1 MQVNN
6 LKIGFNNN
14 EILKNISFHL
24 VQGEKI
30 GLVGPNGSGKS
41 TLLKV
46 LANEL
51 QLDSGKVKLENE
63 TIAYLKQE
71 ISHEFDDYS
80 IIDYIK
86 NQTGIGKLEIRLHE
100 LEDNL
105 NENNMVEY
113 SDVLD
118 KFLSLDGYSFENN
131 LQNIING
138 LHLNKSLDSKIY
150 TLSGGEKIKVLLCA
164 MLLSNGD
171 VLLLD
176 EPTNNLDIEAINW
189 LENYLRNLKKS
200 IIMVS
205 HDEIFLNNIVN
216 KIFEI
221 SDGKLNEYNLSYD
234 EYLKQKDL
242 EYQKEKLNYLNAM
255 EERKKI
261 KARLQKAKD
270 WSNKGTSSKAHN
282 DNDKIANNFAKER
295 TRSSEV
301 SKLSKALEDI
311 DVPTFQERKKINFF
325 LDLDNEK
332 GNKNIYID
340 NLICGYD
347 KFQTIPLNL
356 NIDFGSKISIV
367 GPNGSGKTT
376 FIKTI
381 LGLIKPIEGN
391 IVIGND
397 VKIGYISQDTII
409 DNKDISVFE
418 FITSGLDEINRSLVF
433 TLLNNF
439 GFDYDNRDKKYLELS
454 PGQRTRVNLVKI
466 ALHKINVLILDEI
479 TNHLDKEALDLIYEL
494 VESYPGT
501 IISISHNR
509 KYNEILNADYSL
521 DISTGNIEYLKNNT
535 QKKDKNKSIKKWIL
549 S

>member
-24 VQGEKI
+24 VQGEKV

-261 KARLQKAKD
+261 KIRLQNAKD

-311 DVPTFQERKKINFF
+311 DVPIFQERKKINFF

-356 NIDFGSKISIV
+356 NIDFGSKISIK

-409 DNKDISVFE
+409 DNKDISVYE
-418 FITSGLDEINRSLVF
+418 FITSGIDEINRSLVF

-535 QKKDKNKSIKKWIL
+535 KKKDKN
-549 S
+549 

>member
-24 VQGEKI
+24 VQGEKV

-105 NENNMVEY
+105 NENNMIEY

-118 KFLSLDGYSFENN
+118 NFLSLDGYSFENN

-150 TLSGGEKIKVLLCA
+150 TLSGGEKIKVLLCV
-164 MLLSNGD
+164 MLLSNGN

-255 EERKKI
+255 EEQKKI

-301 SKLSKALEDI
+301 SKLSKSLEEIDI
-311 DVPTFQERKKINFF
+311 PTFQERKKINFF

-347 KFQTIPLNL
+347 SFQTLPINL
-356 NIDFGSKISIV
+356 SINFGSKINIT

-381 LGLIKPIEGN
+381 LGLIKPIEGKV
-391 IVIGND
+391 IIGND

-409 DNKDISVFE
+409 DNKNISVYE
-418 FITSGLDEINRSLVF
+418 FITSDLDEIDFSLVF
-433 TLLNNF
+433 TLLSNF
-439 GFDYDNRDKKYLELS
+439 GFNYNDKDKKYFKLS

-466 ALHKINVLILDEI
+466 AFNKINVLVLDEI

-494 VESYPGT
+494 VKSYPGT

-521 DISTGNIEYLKNNT
+521 DISTGNVIFLQNNIH
-535 QKKDKNKSIKKWIL
+535 KKK
-549 S
+549 

>member
-1 MQVNN
+1 MQVSN
-6 LKIGFNNN
+6 LKSGFKNN
-14 EILKNISFHL
+14 EILKDISFHL
-24 VQGEKI
+24 AQGEKV

-46 LANEL
+46 LSNEL
-51 QLDSGKVKLENE
+51 PLDSGKIKLENE
-63 TIAYLKQE
+63 TITYLKQE
-71 ISHEFDDYS
+71 ISHEFDNYS

-86 NQTGIGKLEIRLHE
+86 NQTGIGKLETRLSE
-100 LEDNL
+100 LENNLTDDNM
-105 NENNMVEY
+105 NEYGEI
-113 SDVLD
+113 LD
-118 KFLSLDGYSFENN
+118 NFLSLDGYSFEIN
-131 LQNIING
+131 LQNLIDG
-138 LHLNKSLDSKIY
+138 LNLNKSLGSKIS

-171 VLLLD
+171 ILLLD
-176 EPTNNLDIEAINW
+176 EPTNNLDIEAIDW

-205 HDEIFLNNIVN
+205 HDEVFLNNIVS

-234 EYLKQKDL
+234 DYLEQKDL
-242 EYQKEKLNYLNAM
+242 EYEKDKLKYLNAI

-261 KARLQKAKD
+261 KVRLQKAKD
-270 WSNKGTSSKAHN
+270 WSNKGTSSKVHN

-301 SKLSKALEDI
+301 SKLSKALDKIDI
-311 DVPTFQERKKINFF
+311 PTFQERKKINFF

-332 GNKNIYID
+332 GNKNIYVD
-340 NLICGYD
+340 NLVCGYEN
-347 KFQTIPLNL
+347 FQTVSLKL
-356 NIDFGSKISIV
+356 NINFGSKISIK
-367 GPNGSGKTT
+367 GNNGSGKTT

-381 LGLIKPIEGN
+381 LGLIKPIYGN
-391 IVIGND
+391 IIIGND

-409 DNKDISVFE
+409 NDNNISVYE
-418 FITSGLDEINRSLVF
+418 FITSELNDIDRSLVF

-439 GFDYDNRDKKYLELS
+439 GFNYDDRDKKFSELS
-454 PGQRTRVNLVKI
+454 PGQRTRVNLAKI

-479 TNHLDKEALDLIYEL
+479 TNHLDKEALELIYEL
-494 VESYPGT
+494 VVSYPGT

-509 KYNEILNADYSL
+509 KYNEILNADFSL
-521 DISTGNIEYLKNNT
+521 DISTGNIEYLQNNT
-535 QKKDKNKSIKKWIL
+535 QKKDKI
-549 S
+549 

>member
-1 MQVNN
+1 MQVSN
-6 LKIGFNNN
+6 LKAGFKNN
-14 EILKNISFHL
+14 EILKDISFHL
-24 VQGEKI
+24 AQGEKV

-46 LANEL
+46 LSNEL
-51 QLDSGKVKLENE
+51 SLDSGKIKLENE
-63 TIAYLKQE
+63 TITYLKQE

-86 NQTGIGKLEIRLHE
+86 NQTGIGKLETRLSE
-100 LEDNL
+100 LENSLTDDN
-105 NENNMVEY
+105 MDEY
-113 SDVLD
+113 GEILD
-118 KFLSLDGYSFENN
+118 NFLSLDGYSFESN
-131 LQNIING
+131 LQNLIDG
-138 LHLNKSLDSKIY
+138 LNLDKSLDSKIS

-171 VLLLD
+171 ILLLD
-176 EPTNNLDIEAINW
+176 EPTNNLDIEAIDW

-205 HDEIFLNNIVN
+205 HDEVFLNNIVS
-216 KIFEI
+216 KIFEM

-234 EYLKQKDL
+234 DYLKQKDL
-242 EYQKEKLNYLNAM
+242 EYEKDKLKYLNAI

-261 KARLQKAKD
+261 KVRLQKAKD

-301 SKLSKALEDI
+301 SKLSKALDKIDI
-311 DVPTFQERKKINFF
+311 PTFQERKKINFF

-332 GNKNIYID
+332 GNKNIYVD
-340 NLICGYD
+340 DLVCGYEN
-347 KFQTIPLNL
+347 FQTVPLKL
-356 NIDFGSKISIV
+356 NIDFGSKISIK
-367 GPNGSGKTT
+367 GNNGSGKTT

-381 LGLIKPIEGN
+381 LGLIKPIDGN
-391 IVIGND
+391 IIIGND

-409 DNKDISVFE
+409 NDNNISVYE
-418 FITSGLDEINRSLVF
+418 FITSGLDDIDRSLVF

-439 GFDYDNRDKKYLELS
+439 GFNYDDRDKKYSELS
-454 PGQRTRVNLVKI
+454 PGQRTRVNLAKI

-479 TNHLDKEALDLIYEL
+479 TNHLDKEALELIYEL

-521 DISTGNIEYLKNNT
+521 DISTGNIEYLQNNT
-535 QKKDKNKSIKKWIL
+535 QKKR
-549 S
+549 